1 MHCKCLLLTQ
11 SGHRLGLGPNSGA
24 NSKVGFGFRWE
35 FMDTHAISHAP
46 DFSIATVPPTARQR
60 QLSLIVAAIVL
71 AATGVITAFGA
82 MQLQQIDGFIPA
94 IEFVIFVSDLF
105 TAALLSSQAR
115 IIGSYRLL
123 VLASGYLFSAL
134 MVVSHALTFPGAF
147 APSGLLGAGLQTTAW
162 LFIFWHLGF
171 PASVIGYACLKDE
184 KRALPPSTIY
194 WSAALVVLLA
204 LLLTWIVTV
213 HHDILPPLFVDR
225 RTLTS
230 LGNHVTGID
239 FLTSVLALALLW
251 RRQKSVLDLWLTVAV
266 VALVAELWVT
276 TFVIGSR
283 YSLGFYAS
291 RLLSVTVSVVV
302 LIALLT
308 EAAVLYARLS
318 DAIALLQRERNNRL
332 INIKAATSSI
342 VHEIRQPLTAIAA
355 SASAARRWLEKVP
368 PDAGEA
374 KPLIENIERA
384 GIRASEVL
392 ANVPR
397 LFQDDDREEQPVDV
411 NNLAVETLK
420 ILRGEL
426 NDHAV
431 KTNIELA
438 SELPFVMGHSVQ
450 LREVIVNLV
459 RNAIDAMDSNDV
471 DHRTLKV
478 RTKPNGAK
486 AIIMEVENSGPGI
499 EAERLG
505 GIFEPFV
512 TTKPHGTGL
521 GLAICSRIVE
531 RHGGRLTASSDG
543 KNGAL
548 FQIVLP
554 VEPMYK
560 AAGPT
565 E

>member
-1 MHCKCLLLTQ
+1 
-11 SGHRLGLGPNSGA
+11 
-24 NSKVGFGFRWE
+24 
-35 FMDTHAISHAP
+35 MDTHTISLAP

-71 AATGVITAFGA
+71 AATAVITAFGA
-82 MQLQQIDGFIPA
+82 TQLQQIDGFIPA
-94 IEFVIFVSDLF
+94 INFVIFVSDLF
-105 TAALLSSQAR
+105 TAALLLSQAR
-115 IIGSYRLL
+115 IIGSHRLL

-147 APSGLLGAGLQTTAW
+147 APSGLLGAGLQTTPW

-194 WSAALVVLLA
+194 WSAAFVVLLA
-204 LLLTWIVTV
+204 LLLTWVVTV
-213 HHDILPPLFVDR
+213 HHDMLPPLFVDR

-230 LGNHVTGID
+230 LGNRVTGID

-283 YSLGFYAS
+283 YSLGFYAN

-302 LIALLT
+302 LIVLLT
-308 EAAVLYARLS
+308 ESTVLYARLS
-318 DAIALLQRERNNRL
+318 DAIALLQRERNNKL

-342 VHEIRQPLTAIAA
+342 VHEVRQPLAAITASAIAA
-355 SASAARRWLEKVP
+355 RKWLEKVP
-368 PDAGEA
+368 PDVGEV
-374 KPLIENIERA
+374 KPLVENIERA

-392 ANVPR
+392 ANVPT
-397 LFQDDDREEQPVDV
+397 LFQDADDERQPVDV
-411 NNLAVETLK
+411 NNLALETLK

-438 SELPFVMGHSVQ
+438 SELPPVMGHRVQ
-450 LREVIVNLV
+450 LREVILNLV
-459 RNAIDAMDSNDV
+459 RNAIDAMDSNNV
-471 DHRTLKV
+471 DRRTLKV
-478 RTKPNGAK
+478 RSKSNGAK
-486 AIIMEVENSGPGI
+486 AIIMEVEDSGPGI

-505 GIFEPFV
+505 DIFEPFV

-521 GLAICSRIVE
+521 GLAICRRIIE
-531 RHGGRLTASSDG
+531 RHGGRLIASSDS

-554 VEPMYK
+554 VEPMSK
-560 AAGPT
+560 AAAPA

>member
-1 MHCKCLLLTQ
+1 
-11 SGHRLGLGPNSGA
+11 
-24 NSKVGFGFRWE
+24 
-35 FMDTHAISHAP
+35 MDTHTISHAP

-82 MQLQQIDGFIPA
+82 TQLQQIDGFIPA
-94 IEFVIFVSDLF
+94 TEFVIFVSDLF

-115 IIGSYRLL
+115 IIGSHRLL

-134 MVVSHALTFPGAF
+134 IVVSHALTFPGAF

-184 KRALPPSTIY
+184 KRTLPPSTIY

-251 RRQKSVLDLWLTVAV
+251 RRQKSVLDLWITVAV

-291 RLLSVTVSVVV
+291 RLLSVTVSIVV
-302 LIALLT
+302 LIVLLT
-308 EAAVLYARLS
+308 ESTVLYARLS
-318 DAIALLQRERNNRL
+318 NAIALLQRERNNRL

-342 VHEIRQPLTAIAA
+342 VHEVRQPLA
-355 SASAARRWLEKVP
+355 SIDSICYRGTKMARKSAA
-368 PDAGEA
+368 
-374 KPLIENIERA
+374 
-384 GIRASEVL
+384 
-392 ANVPR
+392 
-397 LFQDDDREEQPVDV
+397 
-411 NNLAVETLK
+411 
-420 ILRGEL
+420 
-426 NDHAV
+426 
-431 KTNIELA
+431 
-438 SELPFVMGHSVQ
+438 
-450 LREVIVNLV
+450 
-459 RNAIDAMDSNDV
+459 
-471 DHRTLKV
+471 
-478 RTKPNGAK
+478 
-486 AIIMEVENSGPGI
+486 
-499 EAERLG
+499 
-505 GIFEPFV
+505 
-512 TTKPHGTGL
+512 
-521 GLAICSRIVE
+521 
-531 RHGGRLTASSDG
+531 
-543 KNGAL
+543 
-548 FQIVLP
+548 
-554 VEPMYK
+554 
-560 AAGPT
+560 
-565 E
+565 